1 MHRTNPSSVQLVIE
15 SHLTLRCYVHSK
27 KSLLKTIHRASHVV
41 MVVATLIFVPTAL
54 GQTLPNNPFALSVR
68 DAAGKDQA
76 ITAYFWKPA
85 SGESNS
91 PAVVL
96 VHGSG
101 GISASPEGYH
111 AEALSKAGFAV
122 VAIDSFSPRGIANT
136 VTDQGQLSSVQM
148 TRDAFAAKRWLEDS
162 GWGRKGSIAIAGF

>member
-1 MHRTNPSSVQLVIE
+1 MFTQ
-15 SHLTLRCYVHSK
+15 K

-76 ITAYFWKPA
+76 MTAYFWKPA